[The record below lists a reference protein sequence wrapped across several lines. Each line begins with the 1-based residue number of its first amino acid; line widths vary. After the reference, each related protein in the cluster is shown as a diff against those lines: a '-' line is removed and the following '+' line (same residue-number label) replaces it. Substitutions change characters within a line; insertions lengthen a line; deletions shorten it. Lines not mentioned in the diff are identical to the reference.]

1 MNMEQ
6 QLRVQAWLDGEL
18 PEAEARRVE
27 GMVNGDLQAQSLV
40 AELRMT
46 KTTLAGNEPELKLP
60 ESREFFWGKIQ
71 REIER
76 LDKAAEVEAR
86 PAFWLMNWRRW
97 MAPLSGIALIAF
109 FSLLSINI
117 FRQPLGDDGVNY
129 LVEVENLSEHVSSIS
144 YKSQSENMFVVYLY
158 NKDQEAEIDPEAEPV
173 DDTVIQ

>member
-1 MNMEQ
+1 MEQ

-27 GMVNGDLQAQSLV
+27 GLVNGDKQAQALV
-40 AELRMT
+40 TELRIT
-46 KTTLAGNEPELKLP
+46 KTTLAGNEPEMKLP

-76 LDKAAEVEAR
+76 LDKAAEAASSRTPWV
-86 PAFWLMNWRRW
+86 LDWRRW
-97 MAPLSGIALIAF
+97 MAPLSGVALIAF
-109 FSLLSINI
+109 FSLLSISI
-117 FRQPLGDDGVNY
+117 FRQPLGDDGMNY
-129 LVEVENLSEHVSSIS
+129 LVEVENLSEHVGSIS

>member
-18 PEAEARRVE
+18 PEAEARQVE
-27 GMVNGDLQAQSLV
+27 GLVNGDQQAQSLV

-46 KTTLAGNEPELKLP
+46 GKALAGNEPEMKLP
-60 ESREFFWGKIQ
+60 ETREFYWGKIQ

-76 LDKAAEVEAR
+76 LDKAAEVASR
-86 PAFWLMNWRRW
+86 PVPWMTDWRRW
-97 MAPLSGIALIAF
+97 LAPLSGIALVAF
-109 FSLLSINI
+109 FSLLSINV
-117 FRQPLGDDGVNY
+117 FRQPLGEDGMNY
-129 LVEVENLSEHVSSIS
+129 LVEVENLSEHVGSIS